1 MAMLNNQRVYI
12 MWISI
17 QPNKKPFHPA
27 AMQEPAL
34 VGFVEGLIPG
44 GVETLLFGSAWES
57 G

>member
-34 VGFVEGLIPG
+34 MGFVEGLIPG

-57 G
+57 V